1 MKIYIQDGIIING
14 RMPQIIQLIDTID
27 SIQEALEDV
36 ILMKLLSQVF
46 KQSKMKMKLTHVML
60 RLL

>member
-46 KQSKMKMKLTHVML
+46 KQSKMKMKHTHVML